1 MIKRQAY
8 QTVRSSP
15 TVVACRRYMKTTADA
30 GRAPPVPPF
39 HTRKE
44 LPSPSPLPQPAPS
57 TSPNRHDLPTW
68 GPGYVT
74 QMKSQKLTYGSPTL
88 AAPKVPTGV
97 DPGSPFALLP
107 DDVMSA
113 FHTHL
118 PKPLAHHFFLVRQ
131 PALLVREPVLRL
143 LTQLRKQTPV
153 LLDGAARVGKS
164 STLLQAVSHHYSLG
178 ALVVYIPHASSW
190 IAGTAPFIHN
200 PTTGLYDQPRL
211 AADIIRQILHVNH
224 KRLENYIR
232 RLSTVHVYFPEIIVE
247 KKTEDYS
254 AHTLID
260 VSDLCRNKA
269 VLPSPSL
276 GIADVDI
283 RLQPLD
289 GKNPAPLQLVL
300 SFRTTMFKPA
310 LLAWT
315 LAILAR
321 GYASPGGSPVCTLP
335 QPGNHQEEYSDALT
349 HSQEMNTKSLG
360 LKAWVPIGTMDRTLS
375 VTVIVMR
382 AGYDGG
388 AGPQGRQTS
397 IPKCWSKLEVELT
410 NVEHI
415 K

>member
-224 KRLENYIR
+224 KRLENHPQLESLLKQAARHPETAHDALDTFLLDDAKPDTLVAIDQVNALWAHSTLYRNTRSEAIPAR
-232 RLSTVHVYFPEIIVE
+232 AFRIVRTFEKLFSGSSKGNTLVVAATDKSNPRIASGCTHLLAETASADAAALSYTR
-247 KKTEDYS
+247 TEVPS
-254 AHTLID
+254 LTKLETRKLIEHLID
-260 VSDLCRNKA
+260 VRA
-269 VLPSPSL
+269 VF
-276 GIADVDI
+276 
-283 RLQPLD
+283 
-289 GKNPAPLQLVL
+289 KTNL
-300 SFRTTMFKPA
+300 SYSEA
-310 LLAWT
+310 LLNKLYAVSCGNVGRIVNDLT
-315 LAILAR
+315 RSEAVSNAI
-321 GYASPGGSPVCTLP
+321 
-335 QPGNHQEEYSDALT
+335 
-349 HSQEMNTKSLG
+349 
-360 LKAWVPIGTMDRTLS
+360 
-375 VTVIVMR
+375 VT
-382 AGYDGG
+382 A
-388 AGPQGRQTS
+388 
-397 IPKCWSKLEVELT
+397 
-410 NVEHI
+410 
-415 K
+415 